1 MSDKQDRKI
10 FNIPVFSSKQA
21 DEESNTSNFSNEELS
36 RINEQLVKTNTDL
49 SSHNE
54 LLTTEN
60 DELRKKNEELVLQN
74 AALNDRIMR
83 LAADFDNFRKRQERE
98 LARLLEQ
105 DRNNMLGRII
115 DMRNEI
121 FRALDAVEK
130 DSDASAIY
138 AGIRL
143 LARRVE
149 EILAQEGVAAE
160 DVLGKSFDPLEHEA
174 IAIIDVDDSTKDGVV
189 VNIVEPC
196 FKRDGKLVCPAKVV
210 VGKFCK

>member
-1 MSDKQDRKI
+1 MSDKQEKRI

-21 DEESNTSNFSNEELS
+21 DEENNASNFSNEELS
-36 RINEQLVKTNTDL
+36 RINEDLVNKNAEL
-49 SSHNE
+49 VSSNE
-54 LLTTEN
+54 LLTLQN
-60 DELRKKNEELVLQN
+60 DELRKKSEELVLQN
-74 AALNDRIMR
+74 AALSDKIMR
-83 LAADFDNFRKRQERE
+83 LVADFDNFRKRQERE
-98 LARLLEQ
+98 LTRLVEQ

-130 DSDASAIY
+130 GSDASAIY
-138 AGIRL
+138 GGIRL

-149 EILAQEGVAAE
+149 EILAQDGVVVE
-160 DVLGKSFDPLEHEA
+160 DVLGKNFDPLEHEA
-174 IAIIDVDDSTKDGVV
+174 IAIIDVDDDSKDGVV